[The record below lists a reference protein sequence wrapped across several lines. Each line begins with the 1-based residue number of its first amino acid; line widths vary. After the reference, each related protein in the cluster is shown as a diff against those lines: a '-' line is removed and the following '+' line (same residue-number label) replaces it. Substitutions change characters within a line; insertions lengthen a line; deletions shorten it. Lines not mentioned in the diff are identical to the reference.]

1 MTMTEAARPP
11 LYILAGPLG
20 AGKTTLLMRLL
31 AFWCDAGKRVG
42 VLMNEAGA
50 VSLDGAHANAS
61 AAAVRNITGGCVC
74 CDARDGIG
82 EGLTELVGQQRVD
95 VVVLECSGI
104 AAIEDVIETVT
115 DPVCLNVVRLEKV
128 IAVIEPSVPSAGR
141 LIGSRYTT
149 LVQYADEVIVNKQDL
164 YATAEQERFRTV
176 LIRDR
181 GHARLWQASQA
192 AVDLESLLQPHE
204 RRPKRRVGNVALGS
218 TRAHPMVTTI
228 PLTGPLHRGRF
239 TEWFD
244 HLPVGLDRVKGV
256 CRFSGDQE
264 LYEIQYASPVT
275 RWIGVVRFRQEP
287 DPALVLIGRNYNHV
301 RCHRTLQA
309 CLLSA

>member
-11 LYILAGPLG
+11 LYVLAGPLG
-20 AGKTTLLMRLL
+20 AGKTTLLRRLL
-31 AFWCDAGKRVG
+31 AFWNGIGQRVG
-42 VLMNEAGA
+42 VLMNEAGM
-50 VSLDGAHANAS
+50 VSLDGAHAGAS

-82 EGLTELVGQQRVD
+82 EGLAELVGQQRVD

-104 AAIEDVIETVT
+104 ADVEDVIEAVT
-115 DPVCLNVVRLEKV
+115 DPVCLHVVRLEKV

-141 LIGSRYTT
+141 PIGSRYTT

-164 YATAEQERFRTV
+164 YVTAEQERFRTA

-181 GHARLWQASQA
+181 GHARLWQVSQA
-192 AVDLESLLQPHE
+192 AVDLELLLQPHE
-204 RRPKRRVGNVALGS
+204 QQSKRRVGNVALGS
-218 TRAHPMVTTI
+218 MRVHPMVTTI

-239 TEWFD
+239 TEWFQ
-244 HLPVGLDRVKGV
+244 HLPVGLERVKGV
-256 CRFSGDQE
+256 CRFSDDQE

-275 RWIGVVRFRQEP
+275 RWIGLVRFQQEL
-287 DPALVLIGRNYNHV
+287 DPALVLIGRNYNYT
-301 RCHRTLQA
+301 RCHRALQA
-309 CLLSA
+309 CLMAA

>member
-11 LYILAGPLG
+11 LYVLAGPLG
-20 AGKTTLLMRLL
+20 AGKTTLLRRLL
-31 AFWCDAGKRVG
+31 AFWNGIGQRVG
-42 VLMNEAGA
+42 VLMNEAGM
-50 VSLDGAHANAS
+50 VSLDGAHAGAS

-82 EGLTELVGQQRVD
+82 EGLAELVWQQQVD

-104 AAIEDVIETVT
+104 AAIEDVIEAVT
-115 DPVCLNVVRLEKV
+115 DPVCLHVVRLEKV

-141 LIGSRYTT
+141 PIGSRYTT

-164 YATAEQERFRTV
+164 YVTAEQERFRTA

-181 GHARLWQASQA
+181 GHARLWQVSQA
-192 AVDLESLLQPHE
+192 AVDLELLLQPHE
-204 RRPKRRVGNVALGS
+204 QQSKRRVGNVALGS
-218 TRAHPMVTTI
+218 MRVHPMVTTI

-239 TEWFD
+239 TEWFQ
-244 HLPVGLDRVKGV
+244 HLPVGLERVKGV
-256 CRFSGDQE
+256 CRFSDDQE

-275 RWIGVVRFRQEP
+275 RWIGLVRFQQEL
-287 DPALVLIGRNYNHV
+287 DPALVLIGRNYNYT
-301 RCHRTLQA
+301 RCHRALQA
-309 CLLSA
+309 CLMAA

>member
-1 MTMTEAARPP
+1 MTEAASVP
-11 LYILAGPLG
+11 LYVLAGPLG

-31 AFWCDAGKRVG
+31 AFWDDAGKRVG

-50 VSLDGAHANAS
+50 ISLDGAHAGAL

-82 EGLTELVGQQRVD
+82 EGLAELIGQQQVD

-104 AAIEDVIETVT
+104 AVIEEVIETVT
-115 DPVCLNVVRLEKV
+115 DSGCLALVRLEKV
-128 IAVIEPSVPSAGR
+128 IAVIEPTVPPAGR
-141 LIGSRYTT
+141 PIGSRYTA

-164 YATAEQERFRTV
+164 YSAAEQERFRTALV
-176 LIRDR
+176 RER
-181 GHARLWQASQA
+181 GHARLWQVSQA
-192 AVDLESLLQPHE
+192 AVDLVPLLQPRE
-204 RRPKRRVGNVALGS
+204 RRAKQRVGNVALGS

-228 PLTGPLHRGRF
+228 PLAGPLHRGRF

-256 CRFSGDQE
+256 CRFSGEQE
-264 LYEIQYASPVT
+264 LYEIQYASPIT

-287 DPALVLIGRNYNHV
+287 DPALVLIGRNYNQAQ
-301 RCHRTLQA
+301 CHRTLQT
-309 CLLSA
+309 CLL

>member
-11 LYILAGPLG
+11 LYVLAGPLG

-31 AFWCDAGKRVG
+31 AFWHGMGKRVG

-50 VSLDGAHANAS
+50 VSLDGAHASAS

-74 CDARDGIG
+74 CDARDGIS
-82 EGLTELVGQQRVD
+82 EGLAELVGHQRVE

-104 AAIEDVIETVT
+104 AAIEDVIEAVT
-115 DPVCLNVVRLEKV
+115 DPTCLAFVRLEKV
-128 IAVIEPSVPSAGR
+128 IAVIEPSVPPAGR
-141 LIGSRYTT
+141 PIGSRYTT
-149 LVQYADEVIVNKQDL
+149 LMHYADEVIVNKQDR
-164 YATAEQERFRTV
+164 YAPAEQERFRTA

-181 GHARLWQASQA
+181 GHARLWRVAQA
-192 AVDLESLLQPHE
+192 AVDPVLLLQPHD
-204 RRPKRRVGNVALGS
+204 RRPKRRVGNVAFGS
-218 TRAHPMVTTI
+218 TPAHPTVTTI
-228 PLTGPLHRGRF
+228 PLTGPLHRDRF

-244 HLPVGLDRVKGV
+244 HLPAGLDRVKGV
-256 CRFSGDQE
+256 CRFSGEQE

-287 DPALVLIGRNYNHV
+287 DPALVLIGRNYNHAH
-301 RCHRTLQA
+301 CHHTLRT

>member
-1 MTMTEAARPP
+1 MVP
-11 LYILAGPLG
+11 LYVICGPLG

-31 AFWCDAGKRVG
+31 AFWCGAGKRVG

-50 VSLDGAHANAS
+50 ISLDGAHADGS

-82 EGLTELVGQQRVD
+82 EGLAELVEQQEVD

-104 AAIEDVIETVT
+104 AAIEEVIEAVT
-115 DPVCLNVVRLEKV
+115 DSVCLALVRLEKV
-128 IAVIEPSVPSAGR
+128 IAVIEPIVPSDGR
-141 LIGSRYTT
+141 PIGSRYTA

-164 YATAEQERFRTV
+164 YSAVEQERFRTAIV
-176 LIRDR
+176 RDR
-181 GHARLWQASQA
+181 GHARLWQVSQA
-192 AVDLESLLQPHE
+192 AVDPKSLLRPYEQ
-204 RRPKRRVGNVALGS
+204 RPKRRVGNVAFGS

-228 PLTGPLHRGRF
+228 PLAGPLHRGRF

-256 CRFSGDQE
+256 CRFSGEQE

-287 DPALVLIGRNYNHV
+287 DPALILIGRNYNHAH
-301 RCHRTLQA
+301 CHRTLRT

>member
-11 LYILAGPLG
+11 LYVLAGPLG

-50 VSLDGAHANAS
+50 VSLDGAHAVAS

-82 EGLTELVGQQRVD
+82 EGLAELVGQQQVD

-104 AAIEDVIETVT
+104 AAIEEVIEAVT
-115 DPVCLNVVRLEKV
+115 DSVCLALVRLEKV
-128 IAVIEPSVPSAGR
+128 IAVIEPIIPPAGR
-141 LIGSRYTT
+141 PIGSRYTT

-164 YATAEQERFRTV
+164 CSPPEQERLRAA

-181 GHARLWQASQA
+181 GNARLWHVSQA
-192 AVDLESLLQPHE
+192 AVDPESLLQPHK
-204 RRPKRRVGNVALGS
+204 RRPKRRVGNVAFGS
-218 TRAHPMVTTI
+218 TPAHPMVTTI
-228 PLTGPLHRGRF
+228 PLAGPLDRGRF
-239 TEWFD
+239 TEWFH

-256 CRFSGDQE
+256 CRFSGEQE

-301 RCHRTLQA
+301 HCHRTLQA
-309 CLLSA
+309 CLMSA

>member
-1 MTMTEAARPP
+1 MTEAASVP
-11 LYILAGPLG
+11 LYVLAGPLG

-31 AFWCDAGKRVG
+31 AFWWDAGKRVG

-50 VSLDGAHANAS
+50 ISLDGAHADGS

-82 EGLTELVGQQRVD
+82 EGLAELVGQQQVD

-104 AAIEDVIETVT
+104 AAIEEVIEAVT
-115 DPVCLNVVRLEKV
+115 DSVCLALVRLEKV
-128 IAVIEPSVPSAGR
+128 IAVIEPIVQHAERP
-141 LIGSRYTT
+141 IGSRYTT

-164 YATAEQERFRTV
+164 YATAEQERFRTALV
-176 LIRDR
+176 RDR
-181 GHARLWQASQA
+181 GHARLWRVSQA
-192 AVDLESLLQPHE
+192 AVDPVPLLEPRE
-204 RRPKRRVGNVALGS
+204 RRTKRRIGNVAFGS

-239 TEWFD
+239 TEWFE

-256 CRFSGDQE
+256 CRFSDEQD
-264 LYEIQYASPVT
+264 LYEIQYATPVT
-275 RWIGVVRFRQEP
+275 RWIGVVRLRQEP
-287 DPALVLIGRNYNHV
+287 DPALVLIGRNYNQEQ
-301 RCHRTLQA
+301 CHRTLQT

>member
-1 MTMTEAARPP
+1 MTEAASVP
-11 LYILAGPLG
+11 LYVLAGPLG

-31 AFWCDAGKRVG
+31 AFWRDAGKRVG

-50 VSLDGAHANAS
+50 ISLDGAHAGAS

-82 EGLTELVGQQRVD
+82 EGLAELVGQQQVD

-104 AAIEDVIETVT
+104 ADIEEVIEAVT
-115 DPVCLNVVRLEKV
+115 DPVCLALVRLEKV
-128 IAVIEPSVPSAGR
+128 IAVIEPTVPPAGR
-141 LIGSRYTT
+141 PIGSRYRT

-164 YATAEQERFRTV
+164 YSSAEQERFRTAIV
-176 LIRDR
+176 RDR
-181 GHARLWQASQA
+181 GHARLWQVSQA
-192 AVDLESLLQPHE
+192 AVDPVPLLQPRE
-204 RRPKRRVGNVALGS
+204 RRAKQRVGNVAFGS

-256 CRFSGDQE
+256 CRFSGEQQ

-275 RWIGVVRFRQEP
+275 RWIGVVQFRQEP
-287 DPALVLIGRNYNHV
+287 DPALVLIGQNYNQTQ
-301 RCHRTLQA
+301 CHRMLQT

>member
-1 MTMTEAARPP
+1 MTEAASVP
-11 LYILAGPLG
+11 LYVLAGPLG

-31 AFWCDAGKRVG
+31 AFWRDAGKRVG

-50 VSLDGAHANAS
+50 ISLDGAHAGAS

-82 EGLTELVGQQRVD
+82 EGLAELVRQQQVD

-104 AAIEDVIETVT
+104 ADIEDVIEAVT
-115 DPVCLNVVRLEKV
+115 DSICLALVRLEKV
-128 IAVIEPSVPSAGR
+128 IAVIEPTVPPTGR
-141 LIGSRYTT
+141 SIGSRYTT

-164 YATAEQERFRTV
+164 YSSAEQEQFRTAIV
-176 LIRDR
+176 RDR
-181 GHARLWQASQA
+181 GHARLWQVSQA
-192 AVDLESLLQPHE
+192 AVDPVPLLQPRE
-204 RRPKRRVGNVALGS
+204 RRAKQRVGNVAFGS
-218 TRAHPMVTTI
+218 ARAHPMVTTI

-256 CRFSGDQE
+256 CRFSGEQE
-264 LYEIQYASPVT
+264 LHEIQYASPVT
-275 RWIGVVRFRQEP
+275 RWIGVVRFQQEP
-287 DPALVLIGRNYNHV
+287 DPTLVLIGQNYNQAQ
-301 RCHRTLQA
+301 CHRTLQT

>member
-1 MTMTEAARPP
+1 MTEAASVP
-11 LYILAGPLG
+11 LYVLAGPLG

-31 AFWCDAGKRVG
+31 AFWRDAGKRVG

-50 VSLDGAHANAS
+50 ISLDGAHAGAS

-82 EGLTELVGQQRVD
+82 EGLAELVGQQQVD

-104 AAIEDVIETVT
+104 ADIEDVIEAVT
-115 DPVCLNVVRLEKV
+115 DPVCLALVGLEKV
-128 IAVIEPSVPSAGR
+128 IAVIEPTVPSAGR
-141 LIGSRYTT
+141 PIGSRYTT
-149 LVQYADEVIVNKQDL
+149 LVQYADEVIVNKRDL
-164 YATAEQERFRTV
+164 YSTAEQERCRAAIV
-176 LIRDR
+176 RDR
-181 GHARLWQASQA
+181 GHIRLWQVSQA
-192 AVDLESLLQPHE
+192 AVDPVPLLQPGE
-204 RRPKRRVGNVALGS
+204 RRAKPRVGNVAFGS

-228 PLTGPLHRGRF
+228 SLTGPLHRGRF

-256 CRFSGDQE
+256 CRFSGEQE
-264 LYEIQYASPVT
+264 LHEIQYASPVT

-287 DPALVLIGRNYNHV
+287 DPALVLIGRNYNQAQ
-301 RCHRTLQA
+301 CHRTLQA
-309 CLLSA
+309 CLL